1 MGIYKMN
8 IQQLTHDNSIDLEFT
23 VEKFDF
29 NIYEISSSLNS
40 IYGILRVAAVPYRIV
55 KLKEEIESQPRFVM
69 QSYNI
74 VNFVNKGKAG
84 EPNNNPI
91 DINKLKETEKI
102 ELNQDEDYTIL
113 SEPMNIY
120 YIIGSDQNYKIRAKS
135 TLTKVEVIS
144 SKFGC
149 YGNPIFMVNVNTGI
163 SYSYAAQ
170 KR

>member
-1 MGIYKMN
+1 MN
-8 IQQLTHDNSIDLEFT
+8 IQQLTHDNSVDPEFT

-29 NIYEISSSLNS
+29 NNYEINSSLND
-40 IYGILRVAAVPYRIV
+40 IYGILRVAAVPYSIV
-55 KLKEEIESQPRFVM
+55 KLKGEIESKPRFVM

-84 EPNNNPI
+84 EPNSKPI
-91 DINKLKETEKI
+91 EINRIKETEKI

-113 SEPMNIY
+113 SEPMNIH
-120 YIIGSDQNYKIRAKS
+120 YIIDSDQNYKIRAKS

-144 SKFGC
+144 NNFDY